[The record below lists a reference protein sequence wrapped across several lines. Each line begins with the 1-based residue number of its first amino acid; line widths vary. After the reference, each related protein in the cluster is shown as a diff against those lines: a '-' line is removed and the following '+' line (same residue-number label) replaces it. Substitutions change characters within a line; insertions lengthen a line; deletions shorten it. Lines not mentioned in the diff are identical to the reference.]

1 MDEKDKEKEQPK
13 IDSGEKLQEWI
24 DNSNKFREEAEA
36 KIAALETKGEEK
48 DAEIAKLNEAIE
60 KQAEFTIIKKNKWE
74 DEDTEEGKNYRF
86 GKMLYAISH
95 RDIDT
100 LAKMGLEKMQ
110 STGREFKTYSLGKT
124 DLGTPLTGDA
134 SGTDWQYA
142 IPAYIYA
149 TDFLRVM
156 DVASEIIPQITKIPM
171 SNRLIRYPTQ
181 GSTVFEFTHVT
192 NEVTSKTEQ
201 LPTISYVDLECET
214 FAGWVGVTDEL
225 MEDTF
230 LDIGGI
236 LRMQAVEDL
245 QYTIEE
251 QTLNGSGSPFT
262 GALQNTSTVS
272 SVIDGTTFDSVEWAD
287 LLAAIELLTTKKQ
300 RVGASFVMHP
310 TVWDIL
316 ASKQD
321 AVGRYRFDPQ
331 RAIARSAWGYPVLL
345 SDACPSTS
353 AVSTAF
359 ILFGN
364 LKHIYHGTR
373 MGMEIKYFDATMY
386 AVQDDEN
393 FFRIRTRFGDVVSLP
408 LNFVA
413 ITTAAS

>member
-1 MDEKDKEKEQPK
+1 MDEKDKEQPK

-24 DNSNKFREEAEA
+24 DNSNKFREETEA
-36 KIAALETKGEEK
+36 KIEALEASNADK
-48 DAEIAKLNEAIE
+48 DAKIEKLTEAAE
-60 KQAEFTIIKKNKWE
+60 KQADLTIIKKHKWE
-74 DEDTEEGKNYRF
+74 DEDTKEGKDYRF

-95 RDIDT
+95 RDTNT
-100 LAKMGLEKMQ
+100 LAKMGLEKLE
-110 STGREFKTYSLGKT
+110 SNGREFKTYSLGKA

-156 DVASEIIPQITKIPM
+156 DVTSEIIPQITKIPM

-181 GSTVFEFTHVT
+181 GSTVFEFTAVT
-192 NEVTSKTEQ
+192 NEVTDKTEQ
-201 LPTISYVDLECET
+201 KPTISYVDLSCET

-225 MEDTF
+225 IEDTF

-236 LRMQAVEDL
+236 LRMQALEDL

-251 QTLNGSGSPFT
+251 QALNGNTNPFV
-262 GALQNTSTVS
+262 GALRNTSVVS
-272 SVIDGTTFDSVEWAD
+272 SVIDGTTFDSLEWSD
-287 LLAAIELLTTKKQ
+287 LLTAIQALTTKKQ

-316 ASKQD
+316 AAKQN
-321 AVGRYRFDPQ
+321 AVGSYFFDVQ
-331 RAIARSAWGYPVLL
+331 RAIQRQAWGYPVYL

-373 MGMEIKYFDATMY
+373 MGMEIKYFDSTMY

-408 LNFVA
+408 TNFVA

>member
-1 MDEKDKEKEQPK
+1 MDEDKNEN
-13 IDSGEKLQEWI
+13 IDNPDKLKQWI
-24 DNSNKFREEAEA
+24 DNSEKMAAERDA
-36 KIAALETKGEEK
+36 KIEVLEASNADK
-48 DAEIAKLNEAIE
+48 DAKIEKLTEAVE
-60 KQAEFTIIKKNKWE
+60 KQADLTIIKKHKWE
-74 DEDTEEGKNYRF
+74 DEDTKEGKDYRF

-95 RDIDT
+95 RDANT
-100 LAKMGLEKMQ
+100 LAQMGLEKVQ
-110 STGREFKTYSLGKT
+110 STGREFKTYSLGKA

-156 DVASEIIPQITKIPM
+156 DVTSEVIPYITKIPM

-181 GSTVFEFTHVT
+181 GSTVFEFTYVT
-192 NEVTSKTEQ
+192 NEVTDKTEQ
-201 LPTISYVDLECET
+201 KPTISYVDLECET
-214 FAGWVGVTDEL
+214 WAGWVGVTDEL

-262 GALQNTSTVS
+262 GALRNTSVVS
-272 SVIDGTTFDSVEWAD
+272 SVIDSTTFDGVTWAD
-287 LLAAIELLTTKKQ
+287 LLTGIEALTTKKQ
-300 RVGASFVMHP
+300 RVGAAFVMHP

-321 AVGRYRFDPQ
+321 GSGRYFFDPT
-331 RAIARSAWGYPVLL
+331 RAVPRTAWGYPVLL

-373 MGMEIKYFDATMY
+373 MGMEIKYFDSTMY

-408 LNFVA
+408 TNFVA

>member
-1 MDEKDKEKEQPK
+1 MDEEKNEN
-13 IDSGEKLQEWI
+13 IDNPEKLQKWI
-24 DNSNKFREEAEA
+24 DNSEKFQAEQAAKIEALVTQREED
-36 KIAALETKGEEK
+36 K
-48 DAEIAKLNEAIE
+48 AEIAKLNEAVE
-60 KQAEFTIIKKNKWE
+60 KQEQITIIKKKKWE
-74 DEDTEEGKNYRF
+74 DEDSEEGKNYRF

-95 RDIDT
+95 RDTNT
-100 LAKMGLEKMQ
+100 LAQMGLEKVQ
-110 STGREFKTYSLGKT
+110 TTGREFKTYSLGKA

-181 GSTVFEFTHVT
+181 GSTVFEFTYVT
-192 NEVTSKTEQ
+192 NEVTDKTEQ
-201 LPTISYVDLECET
+201 KPTISYVDLECET

-262 GALQNTSTVS
+262 GALRNTSVVS
-272 SVIDGTTFDSVEWAD
+272 SVIDSTTFDGVTWAD
-287 LLAAIELLTTKKQ
+287 LLTGIEALTTKKQ

-321 AVGRYRFDPQ
+321 GSGRYFFDPT
-331 RAIARSAWGYPVLL
+331 RGIGRTAWGYPVLL

-353 AVSTAF
+353 ATATAF

-373 MGMEIKYFDATMY
+373 MGMEIKYFDATLY
-386 AVQDDEN
+386 ALQDDEN

-408 LNFVA
+408 TNFVA
-413 ITTAAS
+413 ITTATS

>member
-1 MDEKDKEKEQPK
+1 MDEDEKKNEDIDNPDKLKK
-13 IDSGEKLQEWI
+13 WI
-24 DNSNKFREEAEA
+24 DNSEKMSAERDEKLAAKDVQIEELTQ
-36 KIAALETKGEEK
+36 KVEK
-48 DAEIAKLNEAIE
+48 LTESVE
-60 KQAEFTIIKKNKWE
+60 KQADLTIIKKHKWE
-74 DEDTEEGKNYRF
+74 DEDTKEGKDYRF
-86 GKMLYAISH
+86 GKMLYAIQN
-95 RDIDT
+95 RDTKT
-100 LAKMGLEKMQ
+100 LAQMGLEKVQ
-110 STGREFKTYSLGKT
+110 STGRDFKTYSLGKA

-149 TDFLRVM
+149 TDFLKVM
-156 DVASEIIPQITKIPM
+156 DVSSEIIPQITKIPM

-181 GSTVFEFTHVT
+181 GSTVFEFTYVT
-192 NEVTSKTEQ
+192 NEVTDKTEQ
-201 LPTISYVDLECET
+201 KPTISYVDLECET

-236 LRMQAVEDL
+236 LRTQAVEDL

-251 QTLNGSGSPFT
+251 QALNGSGSPFT
-262 GALQNTSTVS
+262 GALQNGSVVGST
-272 SVIDGTTFDSVEWAD
+272 IAGTTFGSVDWSD
-287 LLAAIELLTTKKQ
+287 LLTAVEALTTKKQ

-321 AVGRYRFDPQ
+321 AVGRYYFDPQ
-331 RAIARSAWGYPVLL
+331 RAIPRSAWGYPVYL
-345 SDACPSTS
+345 SDAMPSTS

-359 ILFGN
+359 ILYGN

-393 FFRIRTRFGDVVSLP
+393 FFRIRTRFGDVTSLP
-408 LNFVA
+408 TNFVA